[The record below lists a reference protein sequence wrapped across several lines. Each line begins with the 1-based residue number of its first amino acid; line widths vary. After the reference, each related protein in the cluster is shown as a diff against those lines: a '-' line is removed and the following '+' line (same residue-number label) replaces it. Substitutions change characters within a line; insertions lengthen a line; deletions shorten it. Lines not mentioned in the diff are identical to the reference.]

1 MDVLKIK
8 AKETLCDIE
17 RAETKR
23 KNLLRYLRLAKERAD
38 LAEEE
43 RDSLK
48 EKIKNKKE
56 ELENLN
62 KETGEKDGD
71 RVAKEEEAEESE
83 KARKALEAKEF
94 EVGDGLVMLE
104 MKCRDTKKSADEK
117 EEKLEGEAALN
128 QLFQQIYGDGSEEV
142 RRAMNKSFV
151 ESGGTVLSTNWDE
164 VKRGHVDC
172 KPPDGMEWKKWDH

>member
-8 AKETLCDIE
+8 AKETICDIE

-38 LAEEE
+38 LADEE

-62 KETGEKDGD
+62 KETAEKDGD
-71 RVAKEEEAEESE
+71 RVAKEEEAEESARM
-83 KARKALEAKEF
+83 KATPLKDPFL
-94 EVGDGLVMLE
+94 
-104 MKCRDTKKSADEK
+104 KSLHATVSPFSSPHRWES
-117 EEKLEGEAALN
+117 N
-128 QLFQQIYGDGSEEV
+128 TIVSRGS
-142 RRAMNKSFV
+142 
-151 ESGGTVLSTNWDE
+151 T
-164 VKRGHVDC
+164 
-172 KPPDGMEWKKWDH
+172 